1 MLKNYGKTALR
12 NFVRNKFFSLINIT
26 GLALGLASSLLL
38 FLWIQDELN
47 KDTFHK
53 NSAFLYNVYERVFSE
68 GKVEA
73 ARWTP
78 GMLASELK
86 LNIPEI
92 EYSTGF
98 SNNDLEGL
106 FSIGDKNITM
116 VGRYGDSSFFKM
128 FSYDLLEGTPG
139 SALSGPEDIAISKKM
154 AENCFGSAQAAYGK
168 SIRYNNSTDLR
179 ISAIF
184 DNVPSTSSQKF
195 DFLLN
200 WSYLLKTTTWLKEWI
215 YRGPYTFIQLR
226 PDADPVKVESK
237 IKTFLAPYVQHSD
250 GAGFHLELGLQ
261 RYDKMYLNGD
271 FKNGAPNGGRIEYVR
286 LFTAIAIFI
295 LLIACINFMNLATA
309 RSVKRAKEVG
319 IRKTAGAYRSIL
331 VIQFL
336 SEAMLLACLSV
347 VLALAIVS
355 AVLPYFNGLAYKQM
369 VLPLTAPYFW
379 IGISAMLC
387 FTGILSGSYPAF
399 YLSSLHPVK
408 VLKGSHKVGS
418 NALLFRKG
426 LVVFQFALSII
437 LIVVTL
443 IMSQQIH
450 FVANKNLG
458 FDKESLIYI
467 PFQGDLDKK
476 YSVFR
481 QRLATL
487 PGIKAVSRMDQP
499 PSYTGAHA
507 YDMEWEGKDPDT
519 KTVVIH
525 VTVGYGFLK
534 LMNLTLLQGRDFS
547 EDFPSDLTTDSTSSY
562 IINETAVKMIGYK
575 DPIGRPLGIFR
586 HHGKIVG
593 VVKDF
598 NFKSLRE
605 PIEPL
610 LINLDERTN
619 WGGGY
624 VLIKTE
630 PGKTQEALA
639 GAQKLFNEIEP
650 RFPFRYSFADEE
662 YQKLYDNEQTISTL
676 THYFSFLAIFISC
689 LGLLGLS
696 MFTAEQRT
704 KEIGVRKV
712 IGASVGNIVTLLSKD
727 IVKLVILSAVIASPV
742 SWFFMNNWLQEY
754 AYRIEIGSSV
764 FLLAGAMAIL
774 IALITISFQA
784 IKAALTNPIRSLRSE

>member
-1 MLKNYGKTALR
+1 MR
-12 NFVRNKFFSLINIT
+12 S
-26 GLALGLASSLLL
+26 
-38 FLWIQDELN
+38 
-47 KDTFHK
+47 
-53 NSAFLYNVYERVFSE
+53 
-68 GKVEA
+68 
-73 ARWTP
+73 
-78 GMLASELK
+78 
-86 LNIPEI
+86 
-92 EYSTGF
+92 
-98 SNNDLEGL
+98 
-106 FSIGDKNITM
+106 
-116 VGRYGDSSFFKM
+116 
-128 FSYDLLEGTPG
+128 
-139 SALSGPEDIAISKKM
+139 
-154 AENCFGSAQAAYGK
+154 
-168 SIRYNNSTDLR
+168 
-179 ISAIF
+179 
-184 DNVPSTSSQKF
+184 
-195 DFLLN
+195 
-200 WSYLLKTTTWLKEWI
+200 
-215 YRGPYTFIQLR
+215 
-226 PDADPVKVESK
+226 DADPVKVESK
-237 IKTFLAPYVQHSD
+237 IKSFLNPYVANSD
-250 GAGFHLELGLQ
+250 GAGFRLELGLQ
-261 RYDKMYLNGD
+261 RYDKMYLNSD

-319 IRKTAGAYRSIL
+319 IRKTAGAHRSIL
-331 VIQFL
+331 VIQFI
-336 SEAMLLACLSV
+336 SETMLLAGLSV

-355 AVLPYFNGLAYKQM
+355 AVLPYFNDLTYKQM
-369 VLPLTAPYFW
+369 VLPLTAPSFW
-379 IGISAMLC
+379 TGISALLC

-399 YLSSLHPVK
+399 YLSSLNPVK

-418 NALLFRKG
+418 NALLFRKA
-426 LVVFQFALSII
+426 LVVFQFVLSII

-443 IMSQQIH
+443 VMSQQIH

-458 FDKESLIYI
+458 FDKENLIYI

-481 QRLATL
+481 QRLANL
-487 PGIKAVSRMDQP
+487 PGIKTVSRMDQP

-547 EDFPSDLTTDSTSSY
+547 EDFPSDSTTGSTSSY
-562 IINETAVKMIGYK
+562 IINETAVKLIGYN
-575 DPIGRPLGIFR
+575 DPIGKPLGIFQ
-586 HHGKIVG
+586 HHGKIIG
-593 VVKDF
+593 VIKDF

-610 LINLDERTN
+610 LINLDESID
-619 WGGGY
+619 WGY

-650 RFPFRYSFADEE
+650 KFPFRYSFADEE
-662 YQKLYDNEQTISTL
+662 YQKLYDNEQTVSTL

-689 LGLLGLS
+689 LGLLGLT
-696 MFTAEQRT
+696 MFTVEQRT

-712 IGASVGNIVTLLSKD
+712 IGASVSNIVALLSKD

-754 AYRIEIGSSV
+754 AYRIEISSSV

-774 IALITISFQA
+774 IALTTISFQA